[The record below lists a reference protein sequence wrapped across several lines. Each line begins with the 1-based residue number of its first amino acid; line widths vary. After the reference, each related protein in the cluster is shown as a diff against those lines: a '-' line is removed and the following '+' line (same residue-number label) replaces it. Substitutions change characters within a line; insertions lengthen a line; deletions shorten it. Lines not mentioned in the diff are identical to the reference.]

1 MLYEFIK
8 LFLVNCYIYEYMI
21 IIFYLDNKY
30 VLKFF
35 LLVFVFSEILKI
47 EIIGLFLK

>member
-1 MLYEFIK
+1 MSLYNYFWLI
-8 LFLVNCYIYEYMI
+8 VIYEYMI
-21 IIFYLDNKY
+21 IIFYLDDKY

>member
-1 MLYEFIK
+1 MSLYNYFWLI
-8 LFLVNCYIYEYMI
+8 VIYEYMI

-47 EIIGLFLK
+47 ENIGLFLK

>member
-1 MLYEFIK
+1 MFMSLYNYFWLI
-8 LFLVNCYIYEYMI
+8 VIYEYMI

>member
-1 MLYEFIK
+1 MSLYNYFWLI
-8 LFLVNCYIYEYMI
+8 VIYEYMI

-47 EIIGLFLK
+47 EIIGLFLKLK

>member
-1 MLYEFIK
+1 MSLYNYFWLI
-8 LFLVNCYIYEYMI
+8 VIYEYMI

-47 EIIGLFLK
+47 EIIDG

>member
-1 MLYEFIK
+1 MSLYNYFWLI
-8 LFLVNCYIYEYMI
+8 VIYEYMI

>member
-1 MLYEFIK
+1 MSLYNYFWLI
-8 LFLVNCYIYEYMI
+8 VIYEYMI

-47 EIIGLFLK
+47 IGLFLK

>member
-1 MLYEFIK
+1 MSLYNYFWLI
-8 LFLVNCYIYEYMI
+8 VIYEYMI

-35 LLVFVFSEILKI
+35 LLVFVFSEKLKMVI
-47 EIIGLFLK
+47 VGLFLKLK

>member
-1 MLYEFIK
+1 MSLYNYFWLI
-8 LFLVNCYIYEYMI
+8 VIYEYMI

-35 LLVFVFSEILKI
+35 WLVFVFSEILKI

>member
-1 MLYEFIK
+1 MSLYNYFWLI
-8 LFLVNCYIYEYMI
+8 VIYEYRI

>member
-1 MLYEFIK
+1 MSLYNYFWLI
-8 LFLVNCYIYEYMI
+8 VIYEYMI

-47 EIIGLFLK
+47 DIIGLFLK